1 MLPPDKENKS
11 IFSILTDSKV
21 YQSIKGLVKN
31 PYDESMLKKYCNLTI
46 EAMFFETYLE
56 SRDRNFNE
64 HPIVLKYIRNIYNSI
79 KQHFRNAFTSAYTY
93 STFNELDNVS
103 NPSFYKNL

>member
-1 MLPPDKENKS
+1 MLPPDKENNS
-11 IFSILTDSKV
+11 IFSFLTDSKV

-31 PYDESMLKKYCNLTI
+31 PYDDSMLKKYCNLTI

-64 HPIVLKYIRNIYNSI
+64 HHSVLKYIQNIHNSI
-79 KQHFRNAFTSAYTY
+79 NRHFRSAFTSSYYNT
-93 STFNELDNVS
+93 TFNDLDNVS
-103 NPSFYKNL
+103 